1 MDRWT
6 RHRVVAVDAAR
17 GVALLGMMAVHIVP
31 ALRPDGSV
39 APAFLLA
46 AGRASALFAVLAGVG
61 LALLSGGS
69 RPVAGAAM
77 TRVRVAVLARA
88 ALLVAIGL
96 GLGTLDSGVAVIL
109 VYYGVFFVLVVPFLG
124 LRPVTLAWLAA
135 ITAVAAPVLSHAV
148 RASLAPPSYAVPTPD
163 FFAQPWPDWLT
174 ELTLT
179 GYYPAVPWMA
189 YLFTGLALGRLVLT
203 ERVLAG
209 RLLVGGLALAVGA
222 RLLSALLL
230 GPLGGLAVLTS
241 EQPELFGL
249 PLTTALR
256 TGLFGT
262 TPTGSWWWLAVASPH
277 TATPLDLA
285 ATIGSSL
292 AVLGFFLLVLPR
304 PSWWAEPLVAI
315 GGMTLTLYTLHVLL
329 LAGPLPGSVPLSYL
343 WHVLVLATLA
353 VLWRRFVGQG
363 PLEWLTQRASTR
375 LAAALVPAPA
385 TAAPERGDATR

>member
-17 GVALLGMMAVHIVP
+17 GVALLGMMAVHVVP

-69 RPVAGAAM
+69 RPVVGPAL
-77 TRVRVAVLARA
+77 TRVRVAVLVRA

-124 LRPVTLAWLAA
+124 LRPATLAWLAA
-135 ITAVAAPVLSHAV
+135 STAVLAPVLSHAW
-148 RASLAPPSYAVPTPD
+148 RPSLAPPSYAVPTPD
-163 FFAQPWPDWLT
+163 FFDQPWPDWLT
-174 ELTLT
+174 ELTFT

-203 ERVLAG
+203 ERALAG
-209 RLLVGGLALAVGA
+209 RLLAGGLALAVGA

-230 GPLGGLAVLTS
+230 GPLGGLAVLQS
-241 EQPELFGL
+241 QQPELFGL

-256 TGLFGT
+256 TGLYGT
-262 TPTGSWWWLAVASPH
+262 TPTGSWWWLAVATPH

-292 AVLGFFLLVLPR
+292 AVLGLFLLVLPR
-304 PSWWAEPLVAI
+304 PSWWAEPLVAM

-329 LAGPLPGSVPLSYL
+329 LSGPLPGSVPLSYL

-363 PLEWLTQRASTR
+363 PLEWLTQRASTQV
-375 LAAALVPAPA
+375 AAALVPAPP
-385 TAAPERGDATR
+385 APAREGGDAPR

>member
-1 MDRWT
+1 
-6 RHRVVAVDAAR
+6 
-17 GVALLGMMAVHIVP
+17 
-31 ALRPDGSV
+31 
-39 APAFLLA
+39 
-46 AGRASALFAVLAGVG
+46 
-61 LALLSGGS
+61 
-69 RPVAGAAM
+69 
-77 TRVRVAVLARA
+77 
-88 ALLVAIGL
+88 
-96 GLGTLDSGVAVIL
+96 
-109 VYYGVFFVLVVPFLG
+109 
-124 LRPVTLAWLAA
+124 
-135 ITAVAAPVLSHAV
+135 
-148 RASLAPPSYAVPTPD
+148 
-163 FFAQPWPDWLT
+163 
-174 ELTLT
+174 
-179 GYYPAVPWMA
+179 
-189 YLFTGLALGRLVLT
+189 
-203 ERVLAG
+203 
-209 RLLVGGLALAVGA
+209 VGA